1 MKKPK
6 SRSNLLWIA
15 ILGGLIV
22 LSGIAAVLLPRLLP
36 KGTTVGVYL
45 DGKCVE
51 VIDLARVTE
60 PYAFPL
66 TGKSG
71 LTNTVEVEPG
81 RIRVREADCPDQVC
95 VDRGWLEA
103 DGQPIVCLP
112 NTLVIQVEN
121 PSENA
126 PDAMVGG

>member
-6 SRSNLLWIA
+6 SHSNLIWLA
-15 ILGGLIV
+15 VLVALII
-22 LSGIAAVLLPRLLP
+22 LSGIAAVLLPRMLP
-36 KGTTVGVYL
+36 KGTTAGVYV

-51 VIDLARVTE
+51 VIDLARVRE
-60 PYAFPL
+60 PYTFSV

-81 RIRVREADCPDQVC
+81 RIRVREADCPDQIC

-112 NTLVIQVEN
+112 NTLVIQIEN
-121 PSENA
+121 PSE
-126 PDAMVGG
+126 DALDAVVGG